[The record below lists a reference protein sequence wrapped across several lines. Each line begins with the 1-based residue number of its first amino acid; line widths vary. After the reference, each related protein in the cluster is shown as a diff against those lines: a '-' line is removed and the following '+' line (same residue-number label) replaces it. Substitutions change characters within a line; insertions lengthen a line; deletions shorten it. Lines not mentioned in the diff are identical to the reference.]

1 MKIAVAQI
9 NPTVGDLRENSR
21 KIQDFARRARRAEAD
36 LVVFP
41 EMCVTG
47 YPPLDLLEND
57 YFIDAAK
64 EALDWI
70 ARHVPRD
77 LGVIVGLPLRNT
89 SPIGKRLRNAAV
101 LLHDGAK
108 QGIVY
113 KTLLPTYDVF
123 DEHRYFEPAAER
135 RVIEWRGVRL
145 GLHICED
152 MWNSEQQ
159 AEFHMYGDNPVD
171 ELAADA
177 ADLFI
182 NISASP
188 FSRGK
193 HARRNQLI
201 GEICRRHGIPFI
213 LANQAGANTEI
224 IFDGDSRVHR
234 ADGALALCA
243 PSFEE
248 ALLVWDTKGTYEPC
262 ALEHEDVADLHD
274 ALVLG
279 VRDYFEKTGFFAGA
293 LVGLSGG
300 VDSAVTCALA
310 VEAIGADSVV
320 GITMPSRYS
329 SQGSVD
335 DSGVLAEALG
345 IRFHRL
351 SIEPAVG
358 AFEEMLAD
366 LFAGT
371 SRDVTEENIQ
381 ARIRGVALMAY
392 SNKFNYLLL
401 STGNKSESA
410 VGYST
415 LYGDM
420 NGGLAVISDVFK
432 TEVYDLARYINRRAD
447 RAIIPDSTLDKPPSA
462 ELRPNQRDDD
472 TLPPYP
478 VLDRILRLYVEKRL
492 ELDAVVD
499 HTGID
504 RKLVQHVLRLVDQ
517 NEYKRRQAPPGLRV
531 SEKAFGMGRR
541 LPIVMRWSREV
552 GQEIVQEG
560 TSALDR

>member
-1 MKIAVAQI
+1 
-9 NPTVGDLRENSR
+9 
-21 KIQDFARRARRAEAD
+21 
-36 LVVFP
+36 
-41 EMCVTG
+41 
-47 YPPLDLLEND
+47 
-57 YFIDAAK
+57 
-64 EALDWI
+64 
-70 ARHVPRD
+70 
-77 LGVIVGLPLRNT
+77 
-89 SPIGKRLRNAAV
+89 
-101 LLHDGAK
+101 
-108 QGIVY
+108 
-113 KTLLPTYDVF
+113 
-123 DEHRYFEPAAER
+123 
-135 RVIEWRGVRL
+135 
-145 GLHICED
+145 
-152 MWNSEQQ
+152 
-159 AEFHMYGDNPVD
+159 
-171 ELAADA
+171 
-177 ADLFI
+177 
-182 NISASP
+182 
-188 FSRGK
+188 
-193 HARRNQLI
+193 
-201 GEICRRHGIPFI
+201 
-213 LANQAGANTEI
+213 
-224 IFDGDSRVHR
+224 
-234 ADGALALCA
+234 
-243 PSFEE
+243 
-248 ALLVWDTKGTYEPC
+248 
-262 ALEHEDVADLHD
+262 
-274 ALVLG
+274 
-279 VRDYFEKTGFFAGA
+279 
-293 LVGLSGG
+293 
-300 VDSAVTCALA
+300 
-310 VEAIGADSVV
+310 
-320 GITMPSRYS
+320 
-329 SQGSVD
+329 VD